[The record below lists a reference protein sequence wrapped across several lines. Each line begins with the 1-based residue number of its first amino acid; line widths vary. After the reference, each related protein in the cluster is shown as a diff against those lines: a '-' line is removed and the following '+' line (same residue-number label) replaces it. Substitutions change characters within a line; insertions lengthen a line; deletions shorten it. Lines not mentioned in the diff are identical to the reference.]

1 MPPLYCRHEAMV
13 TKQLQH
19 QWEQDSQ
26 EGMGVWG
33 VPLAVLALPL
43 AVLVSR

>member
-1 MPPLYCRHEAMV
+1 MV

-19 QWEQDSQ
+19 RWEQDSQ

-33 VPLAVLALPL
+33 VPLAMLALPL

>member
-1 MPPLYCRHEAMV
+1 M

-19 QWEQDSQ
+19 RWEQDSQ

-43 AVLVSR
+43 AVLALPLAVLVSR